1 MDFNPRAPYGARHE
15 PPTYTAAVETFQSSC
30 PVRGTTLVA
39 PEETDAAATFQS
51 SCPVRGT
58 TCFATPGMDG
68 PQYFNPRAPYGA
80 RLRSTWATR
89 LTKPYFNPR
98 APYGARHTAAHG
110 VEKVIFNFNP
120 RAPYGARQ
128 AIRGYIVRALAFQ
141 SSCPV
146 RGTTGR
152 AGAVLLLDLISIL
165 VPRTGH
171 DRSAEDADMALDK
184 FQSSCPVRGTTMM
197 QRPPTPSIANF
208 NPRAPYGARL
218 PAHVVNGLVVD
229 ISILVPRTGH
239 DASRKN

>member
-51 SCPVRGT
+51 SSPVRGT

-68 PQYFNPRAPYGA
+68 PQ
-80 RLRSTWATR
+80 
-89 LTKPYFNPR
+89 YFNPR